1 MAFPK
6 TEELGDSYKMEG
18 ILDPSKYFQFKK
30 YEYKI
35 RAKIAKTE
43 AILV

>member
-18 ILDPSKYFQFKK
+18 ILGLFKYF
-30 YEYKI
+30 
-35 RAKIAKTE
+35 
-43 AILV
+43 